1 MKTELKKEIGER
13 MRKIRKAL
21 GFTQEKMVEFF
32 DIGRANYSRIENGE
46 VWPGVSILYELRT
59 KFNVSLD
66 WLITNTGKMFT
77 SEHEKNAYSDRVD
90 FGEYAEEVKELFRH
104 IEKIPMVKHAILSY
118 FLEYK
123 VKNQDIIQRFLND
136 SELPD
141 HADISMN
148 ANGNE

>member
-46 VWPGVSILYELRT
+46 VWPGVSILYKLRT
-59 KFNVSLD
+59 NFNVSLD
-66 WLITNTGKMFT
+66 WLISNTGKMFT
-77 SEHEKNAYSDRVD
+77 GEQETKASEGRVD
-90 FGEYAEEVKELFRH
+90 FGEYAEEVNELFRH

-123 VKNQDIIQRFLND
+123 VKNEDIIQRFLNE

-141 HADISMN
+141 HADINMN